1 MYLFII
7 SYIYIF
13 IFDFKYFQLIMG
25 SLERNYIVSREAPV
39 VTILKSVT
47 GMTGN
52 WLIEVFSYF
61 LATDGL

>member
-1 MYLFII
+1 
-7 SYIYIF
+7 
-13 IFDFKYFQLIMG
+13 MG
-25 SLERNYIVSREAPV
+25 SLERNYIVSQEAPV
-39 VTILKSVT
+39 VTILTSVT